1 MLTYVSFYIF
11 QADTDH
17 NAAFVHSYRKWL
29 LDVEEIVGRYIPE
42 VR

>member
-1 MLTYVSFYIF
+1 MLTYVSFYVF
-11 QADTDH
+11 QANTDH
-17 NAAFVHSYRKWL
+17 KAGFVHSYRKWL